1 MFPQIIEDLITRGM
15 TEKQIG
21 DRIGCS
27 QPSVNRIRNGK
38 QSPGYEVGAKL
49 VELRDEARAAPAA
62 EPESGRAAA

>member
-1 MFPQIIEDLITRGM
+1 MFPEIIEDLIARGM

-49 VELRDEARAAPAA
+49 VELRDETPAA
-62 EPESGRAAA
+62 QAAGAEPGRAAA